1 MQHTANKRQLIIT
14 KGAGEIYQYP
24 SFHLV
29 FRKKKKLWVLREK
42 QITKLRAS
50 LSHSVFSSPQQS
62 STKSASLS
70 MAHQSIIQFPL
81 STLLFMNKAPRL
93 LHLRQQD
100 ATQSEPRTMV
110 PYLEVL
116 ILFQPLYTQSNG
128 LLIPEN
134 HIVFKS
140 ANTNLTPPD
149 TPMSWILQNIKR
161 SIKVMP
167 KGSPGGFQ
175 NPLVVFIFTPNPQT
189 KCRFVGQSPHT
200 LVYAVSRQSAA
211 PVFHDYDEIVFVH
224 IVKWQ

>member
-1 MQHTANKRQLIIT
+1 
-14 KGAGEIYQYP
+14 
-24 SFHLV
+24 
-29 FRKKKKLWVLREK
+29 
-42 QITKLRAS
+42 
-50 LSHSVFSSPQQS
+50 
-62 STKSASLS
+62 

-161 SIKVMP
+161 SIKVMYRGSA
-167 KGSPGGFQ
+167 KGKPWWISKSTGCIYFHSKSTNQMKICWAKPTYTCICSFK
-175 NPLVVFIFTPNPQT
+175 T
-189 KCRFVGQSPHT
+189 KCCSSVSWLWWNCFCPHCQVT
-200 LVYAVSRQSAA
+200 ISQEDPWDVFCFFSRCSW
-211 PVFHDYDEIVFVH
+211 PPRV
-224 IVKWQ
+224 

>member
-1 MQHTANKRQLIIT
+1 M
-14 KGAGEIYQYP
+14 
-24 SFHLV
+24 
-29 FRKKKKLWVLREK
+29 
-42 QITKLRAS
+42 RAS

-93 LHLRQQD
+93 LHLRQQV

-110 PYLEVL
+110 PYLAVL
-116 ILFQPLYTQSNG
+116 ILFQPLYTQSNV

-161 SIKVMP
+161 SIKVMYRGSA
-167 KGSPGGFQ
+167 KGKPWWISTSTGNELYLFSLQ
-175 NPLVVFIFTPNPQT
+175 IHKPNVDLLGKAHIHLYMQLQDKVLLQFFMT
-189 KCRFVGQSPHT
+189 MMKLFLST
-200 LVYAVSRQSAA
+200 LSSDDKPRRSLRC
-211 PVFHDYDEIVFVH
+211 FLFLF
-224 IVKWQ
+224 

>member
-29 FRKKKKLWVLREK
+29 FRKKTKLWVLREK

-167 KGSPGGFQ
+167 
-175 NPLVVFIFTPNPQT
+175 LVVFIFTPNPQT